1 MLIRRSR
8 GVADELDDTADL
20 ASSSLIAR
28 DTTDAFPPVPVMP
41 GMATPPRPNTGCGVV
56 TWVLCSNCVGSCA
69 SCWGACLFRRG
80 PVARPPMKAARD
92 MGSAED
98 RPGVEADPF
107 RVWLSPMSFRSA
119 SSWLSCLSGEL
130 RGVLDRGG
138 EVGVLSFKLFA
149 TSVLAVFRTWPA
161 WVGESN

>member
-69 SCWGACLFRRG
+69 SCWGACLVSRG
-80 PVARPPMKAARD
+80 PVAFPPINAASE
-92 MGSAED
+92 MGSGLLA
-98 RPGVEADPF
+98 VEAGAGAGDRAGTCDDMESGDF
-107 RVWLSPMSFRSA
+107 GGAGSSSPMSLRRA
-119 SSWLSCLSGEL
+119 SS
-130 RGVLDRGG
+130 
-138 EVGVLSFKLFA
+138 
-149 TSVLAVFRTWPA
+149 
-161 WVGESN
+161 